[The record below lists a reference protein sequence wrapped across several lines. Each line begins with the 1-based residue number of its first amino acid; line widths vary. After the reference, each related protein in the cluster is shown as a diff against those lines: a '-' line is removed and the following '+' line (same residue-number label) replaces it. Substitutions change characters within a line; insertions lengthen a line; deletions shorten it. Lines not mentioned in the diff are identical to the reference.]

1 MATTLALKR
10 SATSANKVFSKLFAP
25 VRSVCVANTKL
36 RGFNTNTS
44 QVEAYDDY
52 NRAVQEDRRNENN
65 SYVARRRDN
74 DFFSDLFDPFSTTR
88 SLSQIMNM
96 MDQFAEN
103 PFLPASRLGGSGFG
117 YGARRGWDAKEDDEA
132 LNLRFDMPGLDKDN
146 VKISVEQNT
155 LVIKG
160 EAEKESGE
168 DEQSVQ
174 RRRYSS
180 RIDLP
185 MGVYKLNEIQ
195 AEMKNGVLK
204 LVVPKVKS
212 EERKDVWEVEV
223 K

>member
-1 MATTLALKR
+1 MIDFKLLFISYDIVYQAIHTSSDIVYQAIHTSSDIVYQAIHTSPDIVLPHR
-10 SATSANKVFSKLFAP
+10 ITTSANKLFNKLLFP
-25 VRSVCVANTKL
+25 VRSVSVATPSVQ

-44 QVEAYDDY
+44 QVEAYDDF
-52 NRAVQEDRRNENN
+52 NKTVEEDRRHENN
-65 SYVARRRDN
+65 SYVARE
-74 DFFSDLFDPFSTTR
+74 TR
-88 SLSQIMNM
+88 MGRK
-96 MDQFAEN
+96 D
-103 PFLPASRLGGSGFG
+103 
-117 YGARRGWDAKEDDEA
+117 DDEA
-132 LNLRFDMPGLDKDN
+132 LSLVSDMPGLDKDN

-185 MGVYKLNEIQ
+185 MEVYKLNEIQ
-195 AEMKNGVLK
+195 AEMRLGPLSFSLLK

-212 EERKDVWEVEV
+212 EERKDVWEVQV

>member
-1 MATTLALKR
+1 MIT
-10 SATSANKVFSKLFAP
+10 
-25 VRSVCVANTKL
+25 
-36 RGFNTNTS
+36 
-44 QVEAYDDY
+44 
-52 NRAVQEDRRNENN
+52 
-65 SYVARRRDN
+65 
-74 DFFSDLFDPFSTTR
+74 DLFDPFSSTR

-103 PFLPASRLGGSGFG
+103 PFLAATRLGGSGFG
-117 YGARRGWDAKEDDEA
+117 LGTRRGWDAKEDDEA

-168 DEQSVQ
+168 DEQTVQ

-185 MGVYKLNEIQ
+185 MEVYKLDEIQ

-212 EERKDVWEVEV
+212 EERKDVWQVEV